1 VTPLEVSGPR
11 ALKEHLHSE
20 VGLSDF
26 LEIPQTLI
34 DRFAEVSGDRQWI
47 HVDVERAREQSPF
60 GGTVAHGFLTL
71 SLLSRFVEEVVRV
84 EGTRLLVN
92 CGLASVRFVSP
103 VPAGAR
109 VRARVRLR
117 ECSEGTDFVQATW
130 RVTIECEGARLPACI
145 ADWIVRYYA

>member
-1 VTPLEVSGPR
+1 MPLLVAAPRELAAHLHTEVGASEYVEVSQ
-11 ALKEHLHSE
+11 
-20 VGLSDF
+20 D
-26 LEIPQTLI
+26 LI

-47 HVDVERAREQSPF
+47 HVDAERARRESPF

-71 SLLSRFVEEVVRV
+71 SLVSRFVEEVVRV
-84 EGTRLLVN
+84 EGARLLVN

-117 ECSEGTDFVQATW
+117 ECSEQADFVQATW
-130 RVTIECEGARLPACI
+130 RITIECEGARLPACI
-145 ADWIVRYYA
+145 ADWIVRYVA